1 MRNIEYLEQFFRKH
15 KLSGKV
21 TVKYDS
27 PGAIDDYMT
36 DIVFENGDVI
46 NINDII
52 FDIDSDFP
60 EDVVEQWL
68 ESKRQNDISLI
79 DWIQT
84 NVNYFPKNID
94 TSSVRNYQIEMESIV
109 NEMKKSIN
117 KVFELEVD
125 DGDSDLDEG
134 SEDE

>member
-1 MRNIEYLEQFFRKH
+1 MKNIEYLEQFFRKH
-15 KLSGKV
+15 KLSGRV

-46 NINDII
+46 HINDII

-68 ESKRQNDISLI
+68 ESKRQDDISLI
-79 DWIQT
+79 DWIQK

-94 TSSVRNYQIEMESIV
+94 TSSVRNYQIEMEGIV

>member
-79 DWIQT
+79 DWIQE
-84 NVNYFPKNID
+84 NPNYFPKNID
-94 TSSVRNYQIEMESIV
+94 TSSVRNYQIELEGIV

>member
-1 MRNIEYLEQFFRKH
+1 M
-15 KLSGKV
+15 SGKV

-84 NVNYFPKNID
+84 NVNYFPKDID
-94 TSSVRNYQIEMESIV
+94 TSSVRNYQIELEGIV

>member
-1 MRNIEYLEQFFRKH
+1 M
-15 KLSGKV
+15 SGKL

-27 PGAIDDYMT
+27 PGVIDDYMT
-36 DIVFENGDVI
+36 DIVFENGDVM

-79 DWIQT
+79 DWIQE
-84 NVNYFPKNID
+84 NPNYFPKNIKI
-94 TSSVRNYQIEMESIV
+94 Y
-109 NEMKKSIN
+109 
-117 KVFELEVD
+117 
-125 DGDSDLDEG
+125 
-134 SEDE
+134 

>member
-1 MRNIEYLEQFFRKH
+1 
-15 KLSGKV
+15 LSGKV

-94 TSSVRNYQIEMESIV
+94 TSSVRNYQIEMEGIV